1 MNRKELGQTQITL
14 PEVGLGT
21 WNYAGGVA
29 PLRKGLELGA
39 LLIDTAESYGSEDV
53 VGQAVKGIRDR
64 VFIATKVSPAHF
76 RYADVLK
83 AADQSLRRLGV
94 DYIDLYQLHCANY
107 LVPMAE
113 TLAAIEKLVEV
124 GKVRFIGVSNFSV
137 SQLKKA
143 QKCMQKN
150 RIISNQVRYNLVDRT
165 IEPRLLPYCQANGV
179 TVIAYSPLAR
189 KFQRIFD
196 GDPHGCLARIGKST
210 GKTPAQI
217 SINWC
222 LCKDRV
228 VAIPKASSLEHVEDN
243 CGASDWRLSPEDVKT
258 LDENV
263 NFRRRSHL
271 ETMLRHYG
279 ISGLIRLVKSV
290 VRRSG
295 T

>member
-1 MNRKELGQTQITL
+1 MNGKELGQTRITL

-21 WNYAGGVA
+21 WRYSGGIA
-29 PLRKGLELGA
+29 PVRKGVELGA
-39 LLIDTAESYGSEDV
+39 SLIDTAESYGSEDV

-64 VFIATKVSPAHF
+64 TFIATKISAVHF
-76 RYADVLK
+76 KYAEVLK
-83 AADQSLRRLGV
+83 AADQSLRRL
-94 DYIDLYQLHCANY
+94 DIDHIDLYQLHCANF
-107 LVPMAE
+107 LVPIAE
-113 TLAAIEKLVEV
+113 TLAAMEKLVEL

-137 SQLKKA
+137 GQLKKA

-150 RIISNQVRYNLVDRT
+150 RIVSNQVRYNLVDRT

-189 KFQRIFD
+189 RFQRISD
-196 GDPHGCLARIGKST
+196 GDPHGCLAKIGKST
-210 GKTPAQI
+210 GKTAAQI

-228 VAIPKASSLEHVEDN
+228 VAIPKASSIEHVEDN
-243 CGASDWRLSPEDVKT
+243 CGASGWRLSPEDVKT

-263 NFRRRSHL
+263 TFRRRSHL
-271 ETMLRHYG
+271 ETMMRHYG
-279 ISGLIRLVKSV
+279 ISGLVQLVKSA

-295 T
+295 E

>member
-1 MNRKELGQTQITL
+1 MDHKELGQTGVML
-14 PEVGLGT
+14 PEIGLGT
-21 WNYAGGVA
+21 WEYEGGIE
-29 PLRKGLELGA
+29 PLRRGVDSGA
-39 LLIDTAESYGSEDV
+39 FLIDTAEGYATEEI
-53 VGQAVKGIRDR
+53 VGLAIKNIREC
-64 VFIATKVSPAHF
+64 VFLLTKVSPQHL
-76 RYADVLK
+76 RRSDLLQ
-83 AADQSLRRLGV
+83 AADQSLQRMRT
-94 DYIDLYQLHCANY
+94 DHIDLYQLHYPNY
-107 LVPMAE
+107 AVPIGETMA
-113 TLAAIEKLVEV
+113 AMEKLVEA

-150 RIISNQVRYNLVDRT
+150 RIVSNQVRYNLVDRT

-189 KFQRIFD
+189 KFQRIVD
-196 GDPHGCLARIGKST
+196 GDPRGCLARIGKSA

-243 CGASDWRLSPEDVKT
+243 CGASDWRLSLEDVKS

>member
-1 MNRKELGQTQITL
+1 M
-14 PEVGLGT
+14 
-21 WNYAGGVA
+21 
-29 PLRKGLELGA
+29 RKGLELGA

-83 AADQSLRRLGV
+83 AADQSLRRLCV
-94 DYIDLYQLHCANY
+94 DCIDLYQLHCANY

-113 TLAAIEKLVEV
+113 TLAAMEKLVEA

-137 SQLKKA
+137 SLLKKA

-150 RIISNQVRYNLVDRT
+150 RIVSNQLRYNLVDRT

-196 GDPHGCLARIGKST
+196 GDPHGCLARIGRSA

-228 VAIPKASSLEHVEDN
+228 VAIPKASSVGHVEDN

-295 T
+295 A

>member
-21 WNYAGGVA
+21 WNYSGGVA
-29 PLRKGLELGA
+29 PLRQGFELGA
-39 LLIDTAESYGSEDV
+39 LFIDTAESYGSEEV
-53 VGQAVKGIRDR
+53 VGQAVKGMRDR
-64 VFIATKVSPAHF
+64 VFIATKVSPVHF
-76 RYADVLK
+76 SHADVLK
-83 AADQSLRRLGV
+83 AADESLRRLGV
-94 DYIDLYQLHCANY
+94 DYIDLYQLHCANF

-113 TLAAIEKLVEV
+113 TLGAMEKLVET

-137 SQLKKA
+137 SQLQRA

-150 RIISNQVRYNLVDRT
+150 RIVSNQVRYNLVDRT

-196 GDPHGCLARIGKST
+196 GDTQGCLAGIGKST

-222 LCKDRV
+222 LRKERV
-228 VAIPKASSLEHVEDN
+228 VAIPKASSLEHITEN
-243 CGASDWRLSPEDVKT
+243 CGASGWRLNPEHVKA
-258 LDENV
+258 LDEKV
-263 NFRRRSHL
+263 DFRRRSHL
-271 ETMLRHYG
+271 ETMFRHYG
-279 ISGLIRLVKSV
+279 ISGLLRLVKGAL
-290 VRRSG
+290 RGSG
-295 T
+295 N